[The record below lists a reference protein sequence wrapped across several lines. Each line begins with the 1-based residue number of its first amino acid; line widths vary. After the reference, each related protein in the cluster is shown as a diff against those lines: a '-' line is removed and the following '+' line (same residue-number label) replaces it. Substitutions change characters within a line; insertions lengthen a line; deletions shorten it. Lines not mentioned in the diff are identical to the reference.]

1 MASQAIVSF
10 LTADHRHCDEQLATF
25 EALVQQRNWPAAA
38 AAWRSFELATRC
50 HFDREEQVLFPAFE
64 RATGHAG
71 GPTMVMRMEHEQM
84 RALLGPLATAVAAH
98 DEHRCL
104 DLSESL
110 MLLIQQHNM
119 KEEQVLYP
127 MCDQVLGEPAAMCR
141 QLEALRPDRG

>member
-1 MASQAIVSF
+1 MVPPAIASF
-10 LTADHRHCDEQLATF
+10 LTADHRHCDEQLADV
-25 EALVQQRNWPAAA
+25 EALVQQRAWPAAEA
-38 AAWRSFELATRC
+38 VWRRFEQATRC

-84 RALLGPLATAVAAH
+84 RALLGPLATAIAAH
-98 DEHRCL
+98 DTRRCL

-127 MCDQVLGEPAAMCR
+127 MCDQVLAEPAAVCR
-141 QLEALRPDRG
+141 ELEALQPDRG